1 MAIIASWRNKRWEV
15 SPSKIYNIQNLTTT
29 YKLKTDI
36 NQDNEGT
43 PPTNVRGNEL
53 VPLSFEVVL
62 GDAAGV
68 NVRGEIESWEGLVGK
83 SGAFLL
89 GGKRFGPELMQLR
102 EVNVEEV
109 KLDDTGRIR
118 TAKLSLQFE
127 ENAEEAARLKAA
139 TSGVTAMSVGASTE
153 DKNSKKPTNQQLAAA
168 TSTSIKAGSKIR
180 IVGTNYATGQRIPQW
195 VKDRTHSVTRISGER
210 ALVGGNGGINSWVF
224 LKDLSLA

>member
-15 SPSKIYNIQNLTTT
+15 SPSKIYNIENLSTT
-29 YKLKTDI
+29 YKLKTDT

-68 NVRGEIESWEGLVGK
+68 NVRGEIDSWEDLVGK

-89 GGKRFGPELMQLR
+89 GGKRFGPELMKLHSVG
-102 EVNVEEV
+102 VNDV

-127 ENAEEAARLKAA
+127 EDAEEAAKLKAA
-139 TSGVTAMSVGASTE
+139 ASGVTAMSVGASTE

-180 IVGTNYATGQRIPQW
+180 IVGTNYATGQRVPQW
-195 VKDRTHSVTRISGER
+195 VKDRTHLVTKISGER